1 MQVASTRKEAP
12 KESQDWDARA
22 AQEVAAALARG
33 ANVGAL
39 VDKKQQRADFLRSKA
54 ERKQAEASSKPNDQ
68 GLAEAVKAA
77 RAEVPSQHLCAISGM
92 APVLS
97 RGLYFGRERMSN
109 AVLLGRED
117 TPDACGSRLAV
128 AAGVDDLGKLSITAA
143 FLSHSPSAAARLWQ
157 QVPSGNII
165 RHIDVETSGP
175 FECVVTIVV
184 VGVLCLF
191 LAMMARTPGAIQ
203 HQSFVLHGRCV
214 MFYSDILIYQMR
226 A

>member
-1 MQVASTRKEAP
+1 MQVAPTRKEAP

-68 GLAEAVKAA
+68 GLAEAVAA
-77 RAEVPSQHLCAISGM
+77 AQAEVPSQLLCAISGM

-97 RGLYFGRERMSN
+97 RGLYFGRERISN
-109 AVLLGRED
+109 TVLLGRED

-128 AAGVDDLGKLSITAA
+128 AAGVDDSGKLSITAA
-143 FLSHSPSAAARLWQ
+143 FPSYSPSAAASFWQ
-157 QVPSGNII
+157 QVPNENLIRNI
-165 RHIDVETSGP
+165 HVDTCGP
-175 FECVVTIVV
+175 FDCVVTIVV

-191 LAMMARTPGAIQ
+191 LAMIARTE
-203 HQSFVLHGRCV
+203 HNTLSKFRSHGRRIV
-214 MFYSDILIYQMR
+214 L
-226 A
+226 